1 MVGTTFYSAKIRH
14 REGLGLG
21 KTLEMQYETIHC
33 CNNVTVEN
41 MIANFSW
48 CLVFS
53 LSFTETFCLFT
64 KLWQILG
71 IKTYYLSPVKM
82 LWTAK
87 WVSFVILLNRLKN
100 LILLKGFERI
110 KY

>member
-1 MVGTTFYSAKIRH
+1 
-14 REGLGLG
+14 
-21 KTLEMQYETIHC
+21 MQYETIHC

-53 LSFTETFCLFT
+53 LSFTETFYLFT
-64 KLWQILG
+64 ELWQILG
-71 IKTYYLSPVKM
+71 KYKKKL
-82 LWTAK
+82 
-87 WVSFVILLNRLKN
+87 ILKINLKN
-100 LILLKGFERI
+100 LILLKGLERI